1 MNEETK
7 DVPPKL
13 LDDFTDYC
21 LYLSSNNVIEQ
32 RFSMEYFVN
41 SGLAD
46 RSFTLDQLQVEQLED
61 LITQHKASD
70 RFQSQKIKQEIEHR
84 FLK

>member
-1 MNEETK
+1 MDEETK
-7 DVPPKL
+7 DLPPRL

-32 RFSMEYFVN
+32 KFSMEYLVN

-46 RSFTLDQLQVEQLED
+46 RSFTLDQLQVEQLEN
-61 LITQHKASD
+61 LITQHKSSD
-70 RFQSQKIKQEIEHR
+70 RFRSEKIKQEIERR